1 MPGFAQ
7 LKGPAKAY
15 VIGVVLAGAAAVAF
29 STIRLYQNPLAP
41 QWIVIAALTL
51 LTGSFSVKI
60 ASTNARISVS
70 EAFVF
75 LAVLLFGAAAG
86 TITVLLEALTV
97 LFWMSPAGR
106 PPHRLLFNLAAP
118 TIAIWIS
125 ATLFFFLSGIE
136 PYSIRPAPLSAL
148 FLPLAGFTTL
158 YFLLNSWL
166 VAVVVGLETQQSPLI
181 IWWEKFIWLSVTYFS
196 SASVAALIVTFSR
209 ELDVSTLAIIGPLLL
224 VSYLT
229 FRTAMGRV
237 EDSNKHLSDLNRLY
251 LSTIETLAM
260 AIDAK
265 DQITHGHI
273 RRVQAYAVGLAKHM
287 GVVDEKLVKAIEAA
301 ALLHDMGKLAVPEYI
316 LYKPGR
322 LSPAEFEKMKL
333 HASVG
338 ADILSAI
345 AFPYPVVPIVR
356 HHHESWDG
364 SGYPAGLKSTDIPIG
379 ARILS
384 VVDCFDA
391 LTSDRPTGLVCQQRK
406 RPNSNRAQSSMRS
419 LIVDTFVR
427 VRHMARTHSRK
438 PSACTQRH
446 YWLDQDL
453 PTAAELQR
461 LDDYCRRG

>member
-7 LKGPAKAY
+7 LKGPARAY
-15 VIGVVLAGAAAVAF
+15 VVGVVLAGTAAVAY
-29 STIRLYQNPLAP
+29 STIRLYQNPLDP

-60 ASTNARISVS
+60 ASINARISVS

-106 PPHRLLFNLAAP
+106 PLHRLLFNLAAP
-118 TIAIWIS
+118 TIAIWLS
-125 ATLFFFLSGIE
+125 ATVFFFFSGIE

-166 VAVVVGLETQQSPLI
+166 VAVIVGLETKQAPLI
-181 IWWEKFIWLSVTYFS
+181 IWWEKFVWLSVTYFS

-209 ELDVSTLAIIGPLLL
+209 DLDVSTLAIIGPLLL

-273 RRVQAYAVGLAKHM
+273 RRVQAYAVGLAKRV
-287 GVVDEKLVKAIEAA
+287 GV
-301 ALLHDMGKLAVPEYI
+301 
-316 LYKPGR
+316 
-322 LSPAEFEKMKL
+322 S
-333 HASVG
+333 
-338 ADILSAI
+338 
-345 AFPYPVVPIVR
+345 
-356 HHHESWDG
+356 
-364 SGYPAGLKSTDIPIG
+364 
-379 ARILS
+379 
-384 VVDCFDA
+384 
-391 LTSDRPTGLVCQQRK
+391 
-406 RPNSNRAQSSMRS
+406 
-419 LIVDTFVR
+419 
-427 VRHMARTHSRK
+427 
-438 PSACTQRH
+438 
-446 YWLDQDL
+446 
-453 PTAAELQR
+453 
-461 LDDYCRRG
+461 